1 MTYKTNLLL
10 DNIKKGIYINKNKEV
25 DYIARIVIKPESNL
39 PYEYAIIE
47 SGEEDNSFI
56 PFTLAKGKINITH
69 KNTDGTYKKKVLLLR
84 SEDHVDVE
92 VDIDVERYY
101 NYHGELLE
109 TLGPRGQVL
118 LNASAETATASTDVK
133 PKKIWYKD
141 PWVIGGGVLALFLI
155 IVFVMATRK
164 PKNSGSLFADL

>member
-1 MTYKTNLLL
+1 MTNKTNLHL
-10 DNIKKGIYINKNKEV
+10 DNITKGININKNKEV
-25 DYIARIVIKPESNL
+25 DYIARIIIKPDSSVT
-39 PYEYAIIE
+39 YEYAIIE

-56 PFTLAKGKINITH
+56 PYTSAKGKINITH
-69 KNTDGTYKKKVLLLR
+69 KNTDGIHKKMVLLLK
-84 SEDHVDVE
+84 SEDRVNVE

-101 NYHGELLE
+101 NYHGDLLE

-118 LNASAETATASTDVK
+118 LNASTETAAASTSAN

-155 IVFVMATRK
+155 FILFMAMRK